1 MTAKAGFTPDEWL
14 ILQQGPISA
23 GVMVMAAERG
33 DTRSEFRAITDAY
46 SVVREL
52 HGQSG
57 LLDELTRSEPPMEH
71 VRFHSYEGLRD
82 HALQQLREATALLQ
96 AKAPEQELAVYR
108 AFVVGLAE
116 RVAGAH
122 TEGAEPVSEGERVAI
137 ELIEEAMS

>member
-1 MTAKAGFTPDEWL
+1 MTTNADFTPDEWRVL
-14 ILQQGPISA
+14 REAPASA

-33 DTRSEFRAITDAY
+33 GTPSEARSITDAY

-52 HGQSG
+52 HGQAAI
-57 LLDELTRSEPPMEH
+57 LDEIVSSKPHIEH
-71 VRFHSYEGLRD
+71 ARFRSYEGLRD

-96 AKAPEQELAVYR
+96 AKATEQELGEYK

-122 TEGAEPVSEGERVAI
+122 SEGTEPVSEGERVAI